1 MLPIDVIHLRLLK
14 AVDYVVVVVV
24 VVNVA
29 VVALLVVP
37 GVEVVLWL
45 CCVVDEV
52 VTIDLF

>member
-1 MLPIDVIHLRLLK
+1 MLPIDVIRLRLLK
-14 AVDYVVVVVV
+14 AVDYVV